1 MFQFGGFP
9 AYDYF
14 IHRTLYGSSP
24 HGFPHSEI
32 HGSQDICSSPWL
44 IAACHVLRRLLMPR
58 HSPCALLRLNSF
70 CISVDILVLCLNC
83 CNHISQL
90 LFGKIVPNFTE
101 RPVFKS
107 FFFTLPVRVLL
118 YSVFN
123 ELSLAADLPICCV
136 SALTYLPGQSPAKYC
151 RHCAA

>member
-9 AYDYF
+9 AYTYF
-14 IHRTLYGSSP
+14 IQCTLYGSSP

-32 HGSQDICSSPWL
+32 RGSTDICSSPRL
-44 IAACHVLRRLLMPR
+44 IAACHVLLRLLMPR
-58 HSPCALLRLNSF
+58 HSPCALLRLNSLRF
-70 CISVDILVLCLNC
+70 SRLNC
-83 CNHISQL
+83 CNHIHSYFL
-90 LFGKIVPNFTE
+90 AKLFPISRKDHFLKNCL
-101 RPVFKS
+101 S
-107 FFFTLPVRVLL
+107 FSLYLFVSFLL

-123 ELSLAADLPICCV
+123 ELSLREALLRV